1 MGSFARGEPPPCDG
15 SPRAST
21 PQRATRT
28 RTDALPALPAVS
40 IARTVTRWIPRRTCV
55 SHQRQSTLPPAT
67 TLRRLPSI
75 QTSVRTTAPPRSA
88 AAARTIARR
97 RRRAW
102 RPGEAMATSG
112 AEVSAG
118 GSVTVLVPG
127 GSVMGGF
134 VTGGG
139 GGGGGTG
146 TVAGTTADDALLPAA
161 SYASTR
167 YEYVAPAITDVSIQ
181 LVWVVVRT
189 RAPSRKIR

>member
-67 TLRRLPSI
+67 TLRRLTSI
-75 QTSVRTTAPPRSA
+75 QTSVRTTLPPRAA

-97 RRRAW
+97 RRGAGRA
-102 RPGEAMATSG
+102 GEAMATRG
-112 AEVSAG
+112 ADLSAG
-118 GSVTVLVPG
+118 GSVTVFVEG
-127 GSVMGGF
+127 GSVTGG
-134 VTGGG
+134 VCVTGGSTTGGG
-139 GGGGGTG
+139 GGEG
-146 TVAGTTADDALLPAA
+146 TVTAVIGDDAALPAA

-167 YEYVAPAITDVSIQ
+167 YP
-181 LVWVVVRT
+181 
-189 RAPSRKIR
+189 